1 MTYLWP
7 KKERKKERKR
17 EREREKG
24 RKEARKE
31 GRRKKEISVMKK
43 INLTIKAIF

>member
-1 MTYLWP
+1 MEGG
-7 KKERKKERKR
+7 KEEGRKQ
-17 EREREKG
+17 G
-24 RKEARKE
+24 SKEARKE